1 MIPFRASICSSQRT
15 ALRLMLLS
23 SSCLMFSSRLPF
35 LFFSFLCSSLSE
47 LDGCTR
53 KKRMIRLSAGTWLG
67 KCDLGCLAGRSAL
80 AIVVNPT
87 CELCRFVDKLSYMLF
102 DLCSPYLYDL
112 FQFMCNIPCVFF
124 FSLPL
129 RTALP
134 CVCSGWQ
141 SCRCYEY
148 VQSNS
153 SLTSPSYFWSTT

>member
-1 MIPFRASICSSQRT
+1 
-15 ALRLMLLS
+15 
-23 SSCLMFSSRLPF
+23 
-35 LFFSFLCSSLSE
+35 
-47 LDGCTR
+47 
-53 KKRMIRLSAGTWLG
+53 MIRLSAGTWLW
-67 KCDLGCLAGRSAL
+67 KCVLGCLAGRSAL
-80 AIVVNPT
+80 ATVVNPT
-87 CELCRFVDKLSYMLF
+87 CELCHFVDKLSYMLF

-129 RTALP
+129 RTVLH

-153 SLTSPSYFWSTT
+153 SHLTIILLVYYLSAGCSSRADADNGPPRYVNIYVPPRPCLRENR